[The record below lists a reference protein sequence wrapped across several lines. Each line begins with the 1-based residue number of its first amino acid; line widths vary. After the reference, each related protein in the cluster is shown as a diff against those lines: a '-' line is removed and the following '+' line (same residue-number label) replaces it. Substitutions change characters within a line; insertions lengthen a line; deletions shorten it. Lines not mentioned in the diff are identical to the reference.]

1 MKRIT
6 RRLLTI
12 SGIVALVLLLEGCSA
27 NTGISTSVGIHRS
40 PSGQWGHSINVGIH
54 NHGHRW

>member
-1 MKRIT
+1 MNRIT
-6 RRLLTI
+6 RRLLAI

-27 NTGISTSVGIHRS
+27 STGISTSVGIHRS
-40 PSGQWGHSINVGIH
+40 SSGQWGHSINVGIH